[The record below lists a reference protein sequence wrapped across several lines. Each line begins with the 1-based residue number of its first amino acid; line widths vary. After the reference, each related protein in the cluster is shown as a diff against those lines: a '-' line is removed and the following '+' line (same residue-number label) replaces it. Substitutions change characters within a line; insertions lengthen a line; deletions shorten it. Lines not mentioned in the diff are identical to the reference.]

1 MNRQLLVYDV
11 TLRDGSHAIK
21 HQLTKDMVVSYAR
34 LAESAGIPMIEV
46 GHGNGLGASSLLV
59 GQSLLTDYEM
69 LEAAREN
76 LVNTKLGI
84 HVMPGYATIKRD
96 IKRAFEIG
104 VDVIRCGAH
113 CTEADTTE
121 RHISYARE
129 KGKQVFGI
137 LMMSHMAS
145 KEILVEEALKMESYG
160 AEALLIMDSAGA
172 FLPRDVSDK
181 IGALV
186 AELNIPVG
194 FHAHNNLG
202 MAIANSVAAV
212 EAGASI
218 VDCSARG
225 FGAGAGNAQIEV
237 LVAVLEKLGYKTG
250 IDLYSL
256 LDASDLA
263 ENIFKHP
270 PVIKPIS
277 IVSGLA
283 GVFSGFAKHVERIAI
298 EYNVDPRDIFFKLG
312 ERKVIAGQE
321 DVIIEVASELQKGN
335 KKNEK

>member
-1 MNRQLLVYDV
+1 MNRQLLIYDV
-11 TLRDGSHAIK
+11 TLRDGSHAIQ
-21 HQLTKDMVVSYAR
+21 HQLKKDMVVSYAKI
-34 LAESAGIPMIEV
+34 AERAGIPMIEV

-59 GQSLLTDYEM
+59 GQSLLSDYEM

-104 VDVIRCGAH
+104 VDVIRCASH

-145 KEILVEEALKMESYG
+145 KEVLVEEAAKMESYG
-160 AEALLIMDSAGA
+160 AEALIIMDSAGA
-172 FLPRDVSDK
+172 FLPQDVSDK

-186 AELNIPVG
+186 GALNIPVG

-212 EAGASI
+212 EAGARV

-225 FGAGAGNAQIEV
+225 LGAGAGNAQIEV
-237 LVAVLEKLGYKTG
+237 LVAVLEKMSYTTG
-250 IDLYSL
+250 IDLYNL

-283 GVFSGFAKHVERIAI
+283 GVFSGFAKHVERIAV

-321 DVIIEVASELQKGN
+321 DIIVEVANELKKA

>member
-1 MNRQLLVYDV
+1 LNKQILVYDV
-11 TLRDGSHAIK
+11 TLRDGSHAIQ
-21 HQLTKDMVVSYAR
+21 HQLTKDMIISFAK

-46 GHGNGLGASSLLV
+46 GHGNGLGASSLLI
-59 GQSLLTDYEM
+59 GQSLVTDHEM
-69 LEAAREN
+69 LAAVRTH

-84 HVMPGYATIKRD
+84 HVMPGIATIKRD
-96 IKRAFEIG
+96 IKKAFEIG
-104 VDVIRCGAH
+104 VDVIRCASH

-129 KGKQVFGI
+129 KSKQVFGI
-137 LMMSHMAS
+137 LMMSHMAP
-145 KEILVEEALKMESYG
+145 KEVLVEEASKMESYG
-160 AEALLIMDSAGA
+160 AEALIIMDSAGA
-172 FLPRDVSDK
+172 YLPHDVHDR
-181 IGALV
+181 IRLLV
-186 AELNIPVG
+186 EELNIPVG

-237 LVAVLEKLGYKTG
+237 LVAVLEKMGYKTG
-250 IDLYSL
+250 IDFYKL

-263 ENIFKHP
+263 EKIFGQP
-270 PVIKPIS
+270 PTIKSIS

-298 EYNVDPRDIFFKLG
+298 EYSVDPRDIFLKLG
-312 ERKVIAGQE
+312 ERMVIAGQE
-321 DVIIEVASELQKGN
+321 DVIIEVASELQKART
-335 KKNEK
+335 KK

>member
-1 MNRQLLVYDV
+1 MKRQLLIYDV
-11 TLRDGSHAIK
+11 TLRDGSHAIQ

-76 LVNTKLGI
+76 LVSTKLGI
-84 HVMPGYATIKRD
+84 HVMPGLATIKRD
-96 IKRAFEIG
+96 IKKAFDIG
-104 VDVIRCGAH
+104 VDVIRCASH

-145 KEILVEEALKMESYG
+145 KEILVEEALKMASYG
-160 AEALLIMDSAGA
+160 AEALIIMDSAGA
-172 FLPRDVSDK
+172 YLPRDVNDR
-181 IGALV
+181 IEALV
-186 AELNIPVG
+186 GELNIPVG
-194 FHAHNNLG
+194 FHAHNNLS

-225 FGAGAGNAQIEV
+225 FGAGAGNAQLEV
-237 LVAVLEKLGYKTG
+237 LVAVLEKMGYKTG
-250 IDLYSL
+250 IDLYKL

-270 PVIKPIS
+270 PIIKPIS

-283 GVFSGFAKHVERIAI
+283 GVFSGFAKHVERIAL

-321 DVIIEVASELQKGN
+321 DVIIEVASELQKGD
-335 KKNEK
+335 KKHEK

>member
-1 MNRQLLVYDV
+1 
-11 TLRDGSHAIK
+11 
-21 HQLTKDMVVSYAR
+21 
-34 LAESAGIPMIEV
+34 
-46 GHGNGLGASSLLV
+46 
-59 GQSLLTDYEM
+59 
-69 LEAAREN
+69 
-76 LVNTKLGI
+76 
-84 HVMPGYATIKRD
+84 
-96 IKRAFEIG
+96 
-104 VDVIRCGAH
+104 
-113 CTEADTTE
+113 
-121 RHISYARE
+121 
-129 KGKQVFGI
+129 
-137 LMMSHMAS
+137 
-145 KEILVEEALKMESYG
+145 
-160 AEALLIMDSAGA
+160 
-172 FLPRDVSDK
+172 
-181 IGALV
+181 
-186 AELNIPVG
+186 
-194 FHAHNNLG
+194 
-202 MAIANSVAAV
+202 VAAV

-225 FGAGAGNAQIEV
+225 LGAGAGNAQMEV
-237 LVAVLEKLGYKTG
+237 LVAVLEKMGYKTG

-263 ENIFKHP
+263 EKIFKHP

>member
-1 MNRQLLVYDV
+1 MNKQILVYDV
-11 TLRDGSHAIK
+11 TLRDGSHAIQ
-21 HQLTKDMVVSYAR
+21 HQLTKDMIVSFAK

-46 GHGNGLGASSLLV
+46 GHGNGLGASSLLI

-69 LEAAREN
+69 LEAVRGH

-84 HVMPGYATIKRD
+84 HVMPGLATIKRD

-104 VDVIRCGAH
+104 VDVIRCASH

-129 KGKQVFGI
+129 KSKQVFGI

-145 KEILVEEALKMESYG
+145 KEVLVEEASKMESYG
-160 AEALLIMDSAGA
+160 AEALIIMDSAGA
-172 FLPRDVSDK
+172 YLPHDVSDR
-181 IGALV
+181 IRTLV
-186 AELNIPVG
+186 EELNIPVG

-250 IDLYSL
+250 IDLYKL
-256 LDASDLA
+256 LDACDLA
-263 ENIFKHP
+263 EKNIFGQP
-270 PVIKPIS
+270 PTIKSIS

-283 GVFSGFAKHVERIAI
+283 GVFSGFAKHVERVAL
-298 EYNVDPRDIFFKLG
+298 EYQVDPRDIFFKLG
-312 ERKVIAGQE
+312 ERKIIAGQE
-321 DVIIEVASELQKGN
+321 DVIVEVASELQQAN
-335 KKNEK
+335 MKK